1 MDRRRILGAVA
12 GIIILVAV
20 FVLPFGPDLGS
31 PSLFSSVLSVVGD
44 LGQIHESGDAELVA
58 STYITIGGFIILV
71 IAGAAGVFPL
81 GAGIMGLIGMVVI
94 TIARLVLFPEAPSTL
109 SLFGVGYF
117 VGWAG
122 SVAALATRFTGARAK
137 AEAEPLPEAEV
148 APGVPAPKP
157 PPLPKGE
164 LYLPEVAPPAE
175 EGEEAGPK
183 VELEVGPGETTP
195 DEVLETVKS
204 LMERK
209 RSGEISSEQL
219 REEVQKLV
227 FRDLVGRFWAIDF
240 RFGRWSCYE
249 NEAWVKR
256 KPPSRLKP
264 VEVTS

>member
-58 STYITIGGFIILV
+58 LSYIMIGAFIILV

-81 GAGIMGLIGMVVI
+81 GAGIMGLVGMVVI
-94 TIARLVLFPEAPSTL
+94 TMARLVLFPGAPSTL

-117 VGWAG
+117 VGWAA
-122 SVAALATRFTGARAK
+122 SVAALATRFTGVRVEAK
-137 AEAEPLPEAEV
+137 AEPVPEAEV

-164 LYLPEVAPPAE
+164 LYIPEVAAP
-175 EGEEAGPK
+175 EGEEAGPRLE
-183 VELEVGPGETTP
+183 VEVGPGETTP
-195 DEVLETVKS
+195 DEVLETVNS
-204 LMERK
+204 LMKSK

-264 VEVTS
+264 VDVTS